1 LKIET
6 SRSLLDIGFVIGD
19 IFVKANILPDREEEL
34 EAISTYWIK
43 LMQVMLLDLR
53 SSYRRWRCDVI
64 QRLPFVGTYRG
75 TDYADYIIARTNEEG
90 VDWLRE
96 NFPDKKVV
104 SLQFE
109 RTIWIR
115 RIINAF

>member
-1 LKIET
+1 LEDQIEGCNQIFT
-6 SRSLLDIGFVIGD
+6 RDIGFVIGD

-43 LMQVMLLDLR
+43 MQVMLLDLRR

-64 QRLPFVGTYRG
+64 QRLPFVGLSRDGLCRLY
-75 TDYADYIIARTNEEG
+75 ARTNEEG

-104 SLQFE
+104 SL
-109 RTIWIR
+109 I
-115 RIINAF
+115 